1 MDTVGIV
8 LLGVGLVLYLI
19 AYKDRATLAKFAL
32 FVAGTGFGIIIGAVW
47 SYFILGSVFSY

>member
-8 LLGVGLVLYLI
+8 LLGVGIVLYLI

-32 FVAGTGFGIIIGAVW
+32 FIAGTGFGIIIGAVW